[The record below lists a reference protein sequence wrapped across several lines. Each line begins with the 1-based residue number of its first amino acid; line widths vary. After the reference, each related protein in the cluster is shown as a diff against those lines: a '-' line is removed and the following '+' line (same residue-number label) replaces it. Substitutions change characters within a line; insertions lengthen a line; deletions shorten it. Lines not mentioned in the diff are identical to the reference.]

1 LRPRSYGWRTT
12 PSCSVATDVAVAR
25 TDRAYPFFAEQ
36 PSRDDRSFHR
46 KQDDEL
52 YLIDFQPGFYN
63 DGLQLPA
70 GLVQGQGIDLLLA
83 ELTLPVAG
91 VSNFDELP
99 IPFRAVTA
107 DIVTG
112 DAVVLRGGRLGRA
125 IARSGE
131 PF

>member
-52 YLIDFQPGFYN
+52 YLIDFQPGFN
-63 DGLQLPA
+63 NGGLQLPA

-91 VSNFDELP
+91 VSNFDECGSR
-99 IPFRAVTA
+99 FAQ
-107 DIVTG
+107 
-112 DAVVLRGGRLGRA
+112 
-125 IARSGE
+125 
-131 PF
+131 